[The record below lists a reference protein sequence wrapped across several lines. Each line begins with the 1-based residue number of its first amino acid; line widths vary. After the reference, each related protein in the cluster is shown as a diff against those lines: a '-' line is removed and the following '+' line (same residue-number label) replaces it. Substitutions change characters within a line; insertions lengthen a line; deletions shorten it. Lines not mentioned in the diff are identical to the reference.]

1 MTTQAKLGLTIGVL
15 TGIGNQH
22 DLSDADVLVLD
33 VNECVDMVLPNE
45 RQGQYN
51 NQEDA
56 GSNPSTERFFRR
68 SKSQP
73 LSHIGSYWRWNKNTA
88 LQHYVSGNYLAI

>member
-1 MTTQAKLGLTIGVL
+1 MNTQAKLGLTIGVL

-51 NQEDA
+51 YQEDA
-56 GSNPSTERFFRR
+56 GSNPSTKRFFLCVISLSR
-68 SKSQP
+68 SVTWVVNRDG
-73 LSHIGSYWRWNKNTA
+73 I
-88 LQHYVSGNYLAI
+88 